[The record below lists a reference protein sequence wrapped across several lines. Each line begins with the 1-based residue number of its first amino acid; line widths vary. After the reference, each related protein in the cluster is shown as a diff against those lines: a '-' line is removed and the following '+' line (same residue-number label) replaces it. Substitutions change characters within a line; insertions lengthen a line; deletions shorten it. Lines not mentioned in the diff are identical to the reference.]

1 MATAPMNPAMAEG
14 EQETPQPTGFTI
26 CIDVAPDGAMKV
38 SSEPM
43 EAEMPEEGESAA
55 LPAASL
61 EEAMGIAQ
69 QIIDAKGEMPKGNG
83 MSVEDAF
90 SQGFQGTEVA

>member
-1 MATAPMNPAMAEG
+1 MATAPMNPAMAAPQG
-14 EQETPQPTGFTI
+14 EQEAAPGAAGFTI
-26 CIDVAPDGAMKV
+26 CINVAADGSMNVAT
-38 SSEPM
+38 EPY
-43 EAEMPEEGESAA
+43 EAEEGTAA